1 MEGQNQEYNDKL
13 IQEGVQSATD
23 LGMYVIIDW
32 YVLNY
37 NPNEDLEEATAFFQK
52 YATMYKEYDN
62 VIFEVC
68 NEPTGTA
75 WFDGSDND
83 LYTYCTKMTNVIR
96 ECGSDAIII
105 CGTDSYSSKV
115 DEETAGAERNQA
127 DDTVST
133 PAERTKKRPI
143 IPISIAVGAAVGV
156 DVTMR
161 NRKNGK

>member
-62 VIFEVC
+62 VIFEVF
-68 NEPTGTA
+68 N
-75 WFDGSDND
+75 
-83 LYTYCTKMTNVIR
+83 
-96 ECGSDAIII
+96 
-105 CGTDSYSSKV
+105 
-115 DEETAGAERNQA
+115 
-127 DDTVST
+127 
-133 PAERTKKRPI
+133 
-143 IPISIAVGAAVGV
+143 
-156 DVTMR
+156 
-161 NRKNGK
+161 